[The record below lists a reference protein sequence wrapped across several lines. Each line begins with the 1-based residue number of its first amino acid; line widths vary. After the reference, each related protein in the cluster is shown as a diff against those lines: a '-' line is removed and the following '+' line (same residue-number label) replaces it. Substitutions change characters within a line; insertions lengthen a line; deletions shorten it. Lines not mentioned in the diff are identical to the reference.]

1 MPRNINIIM
10 LVCCLFLIISQKNL
24 LADTSNSNKNFIINK
39 TREISQN
46 IKCLVCQ
53 NQSIDES
60 NSEIAKDLKILIKD
74 KLKDGVTDKE
84 IYKFLRDRYGDT
96 ILLKPPLETNTILLW
111 FLPFIILI
119 FGSFFVIRFFKS
131 NYK

>member
-1 MPRNINIIM
+1 MLKSINMIM
-10 LVCCLFLIISQKNL
+10 LQFCLVLTMSQNIL
-24 LADTSNSNKNFIINK
+24 LAETSNSGENFIINK

-60 NSEIAKDLKILIKD
+60 NSEIAKDLKVLIKN
-74 KLKDGVTDKE
+74 KLKDGVSDDE
-84 IYKFLRDRYGDT
+84 IYNFLRDRYGDS
-96 ILLKPPLETNTILLW
+96 ILLKPPLKTNTILLW
-111 FLPFIILI
+111 FLPFIILV

>member
-1 MPRNINIIM
+1 MLSNINKVIF
-10 LVCCLFLIISQKNL
+10 LCCLVLTISQNT
-24 LADTSNSNKNFIINK
+24 LATNTGNSGKSFIINK

-60 NSEIAKDLKILIKD
+60 NSDLAKDLKTLIKD
-74 KLKDGVTDKE
+74 KLKDGISEEE
-84 IYKFLRDRYGDT
+84 IYSFLRDRYGDS
-96 ILLKPPLETNTILLW
+96 ILLKPPLKTNTILLW

-119 FGSFFVIRFFKS
+119 FGSIFVIRFLKS

>member
-60 NSEIAKDLKILIKD
+60 NSEIAKDLKVLIKD
-74 KLKDGVTDKE
+74 KLKDGVTDEE
-84 IYKFLRDRYGDT
+84 IYKFLRDRYGET

-111 FLPFIILI
+111 FLPFIILV

>member
-24 LADTSNSNKNFIINK
+24 LAETSNSNKNFIINK

-60 NSEIAKDLKILIKD
+60 NSEIAKDLKVLIKD
-74 KLKDGVTDKE
+74 KLKDGVTDEE

-111 FLPFIILI
+111 FLPFIILV

>member
-1 MPRNINIIM
+1 MLKSINMIM
-10 LVCCLFLIISQKNL
+10 LQCCLVLTMSQNIL
-24 LADTSNSNKNFIINK
+24 LAETSNSGENFVINK

-60 NSEIAKDLKILIKD
+60 NSEIAKDLKVLIKN
-74 KLKDGVTDKE
+74 KLKNGVSDDE
-84 IYKFLRDRYGDT
+84 IYNFLRDRYGDS
-96 ILLKPPLETNTILLW
+96 ILLKPPLKTNTILLW
-111 FLPFIILI
+111 FLPFIILV

>member
-1 MPRNINIIM
+1 
-10 LVCCLFLIISQKNL
+10 VCCLFLIISQKNL
-24 LADTSNSNKNFIINK
+24 LAETSNSNKNFIINK

-60 NSEIAKDLKILIKD
+60 NSEIAKDLKVLIKD
-74 KLKDGVTDKE
+74 KLKDGVTDEE

-111 FLPFIILI
+111 FLPFIILV

>member
-1 MPRNINIIM
+1 MLKSINMIM
-10 LVCCLFLIISQKNL
+10 LQCCLVLTMSQNIL
-24 LADTSNSNKNFIINK
+24 LAETSNSGEIFIINK

-60 NSEIAKDLKILIKD
+60 NSEIAKDLKVLIKN
-74 KLKDGVTDKE
+74 KLKNGVSDDE
-84 IYKFLRDRYGDT
+84 IYNFLRDRYGDS
-96 ILLKPPLETNTILLW
+96 ILLKPPLKTNTILLW
-111 FLPFIILI
+111 FLPFIILV

>member
-1 MPRNINIIM
+1 MPRKVNIIM

-60 NSEIAKDLKILIKD
+60 NSEIAKDLKVLIKD
-74 KLKDGVTDKE
+74 KLKDGVTDEE

-111 FLPFIILI
+111 FLPFIILV

>member
-1 MPRNINIIM
+1 MLKSINMIM
-10 LVCCLFLIISQKNL
+10 LLCCLVLTMSQNIL
-24 LADTSNSNKNFIINK
+24 LAETSNSGENFIINK

-60 NSEIAKDLKILIKD
+60 NSEIAKDLKVLIKN
-74 KLKDGVTDKE
+74 KLKDGVSDDE
-84 IYKFLRDRYGDT
+84 IYNFLRDRYGDS
-96 ILLKPPLETNTILLW
+96 ILLKPPLKTNTILLW
-111 FLPFIILI
+111 FLPFIILV

>member
-1 MPRNINIIM
+1 MLKSINMIM
-10 LVCCLFLIISQKNL
+10 LQCCLVLTMSQNIL
-24 LADTSNSNKNFIINK
+24 FAETSNSGENFIINK

-60 NSEIAKDLKILIKD
+60 NSEIAKDLKVLIKN
-74 KLKDGVTDKE
+74 KLKNGVSDDE
-84 IYKFLRDRYGDT
+84 IYNFLRDRYGDS
-96 ILLKPPLETNTILLW
+96 ILLKPPLKTNTILLW
-111 FLPFIILI
+111 FLPFIILV

>member
-1 MPRNINIIM
+1 MLKSINMIM
-10 LVCCLFLIISQKNL
+10 FLCCLVLTMSKNTL
-24 LADTSNSNKNFIINK
+24 LAETSNSGENFIINK

-60 NSEIAKDLKILIKD
+60 NSEIAKDLKVLIQN
-74 KLKDGVTDKE
+74 KLKNGVTDDE
-84 IYKFLRDRYGDT
+84 IYNFLRDRYGDS
-96 ILLKPPLETNTILLW
+96 ILLKPPLKTNTILLW
-111 FLPFIILI
+111 FLPFIILV
-119 FGSFFVIRFFKS
+119 FGSFFVIKFFKS

>member
-1 MPRNINIIM
+1 M
-10 LVCCLFLIISQKNL
+10 LLCCLVLTMSQNIL
-24 LADTSNSNKNFIINK
+24 LAETSNSGGNFIINK

-60 NSEIAKDLKILIKD
+60 NSEIAKDLKVLIKN
-74 KLKDGVTDKE
+74 KLKNGVSDDE
-84 IYKFLRDRYGDT
+84 IYNFLRDRYGDS
-96 ILLKPPLETNTILLW
+96 ILLKPPLKTNTILLW
-111 FLPFIILI
+111 FLPFIILV

>member
-1 MPRNINIIM
+1 MII
-10 LVCCLFLIISQKNL
+10 LLCCLVLTMSQNTL
-24 LADTSNSNKNFIINK
+24 LAETSNSGGNFIINK

-60 NSEIAKDLKILIKD
+60 NSEIAKDLKVLIKN
-74 KLKDGVTDKE
+74 KLKDGVSDDE
-84 IYKFLRDRYGDT
+84 IYNFLRDRYGDS
-96 ILLKPPLETNTILLW
+96 ILLKPPLKTNTILLW
-111 FLPFIILI
+111 FLPFIILV

>member
-1 MPRNINIIM
+1 MLKSINMII
-10 LVCCLFLIISQKNL
+10 LLCCLVLTMSQNTL
-24 LADTSNSNKNFIINK
+24 LAETSNSGENFIINK

-60 NSEIAKDLKILIKD
+60 NSEIAKDLKVLIKN
-74 KLKDGVTDKE
+74 KLKDGVSDDE
-84 IYKFLRDRYGDT
+84 IYNFLRDRYGDS
-96 ILLKPPLETNTILLW
+96 ILLKPPLKTNTILLW
-111 FLPFIILI
+111 FLPFIILV

>member
-1 MPRNINIIM
+1 MIM
-10 LVCCLFLIISQKNL
+10 LLCCLVLTMSQNTL
-24 LADTSNSNKNFIINK
+24 LAETSNSGGNFIINK

-60 NSEIAKDLKILIKD
+60 NSEIAKDLKVLIKN
-74 KLKDGVTDKE
+74 KLKDGVSDDE
-84 IYKFLRDRYGDT
+84 IYNFLRDRYGDS
-96 ILLKPPLETNTILLW
+96 ILLKPPLKTNTILLW
-111 FLPFIILI
+111 FLPFIILV

>member
-1 MPRNINIIM
+1 M

-60 NSEIAKDLKILIKD
+60 NSEIAKDLKVLIKD
-74 KLKDGVTDKE
+74 KLKDGITDEE
-84 IYKFLRDRYGDT
+84 IYKFLRERYGDT

-111 FLPFIILI
+111 FLPFIILV
-119 FGSFFVIRFFKS
+119 FASFFVIRFFKS
-131 NYK
+131 NYR

>member
-1 MPRNINIIM
+1 MIM
-10 LVCCLFLIISQKNL
+10 LLCCLVLTISQNTL
-24 LADTSNSNKNFIINK
+24 LAETSNSGENFIINK

-60 NSEIAKDLKILIKD
+60 NSEIAKDLKVLIKN
-74 KLKDGVTDKE
+74 KLKDGVSDDE
-84 IYKFLRDRYGDT
+84 IYNFLRDRYGDS
-96 ILLKPPLETNTILLW
+96 ILLKPPLKTNTILLW
-111 FLPFIILI
+111 FLPFIILV

>member
-1 MPRNINIIM
+1 MPRNVNIIM

-60 NSEIAKDLKILIKD
+60 NSEIAKDLKVLKKD
-74 KLKDGVTDKE
+74 KLKDGVTDEE

-111 FLPFIILI
+111 FLPFIILV

-131 NYK
+131 NCK

>member
-1 MPRNINIIM
+1 MLKSINMIM
-10 LVCCLFLIISQKNL
+10 LLCCLVLTMSQNTL
-24 LADTSNSNKNFIINK
+24 LAETSNSGGNFIINK

-60 NSEIAKDLKILIKD
+60 NSEIAKDLKVLIKN
-74 KLKDGVTDKE
+74 KLKKGVSDDE
-84 IYKFLRDRYGDT
+84 IYNFLRDRYGDS
-96 ILLKPPLETNTILLW
+96 ILLKPPLKTNTILLW
-111 FLPFIILI
+111 FLPFIILV

>member
-1 MPRNINIIM
+1 MLKSINMIM
-10 LVCCLFLIISQKNL
+10 LLCCLVLMMSQNTL
-24 LADTSNSNKNFIINK
+24 LAETSNSGGNFIINK

-60 NSEIAKDLKILIKD
+60 NSEIAKDLKVLIKN
-74 KLKDGVTDKE
+74 KLKDGVSDDE
-84 IYKFLRDRYGDT
+84 IYNFLRDRYGDS
-96 ILLKPPLETNTILLW
+96 ILLKPPLKTNTILLW
-111 FLPFIILI
+111 FLPFIILV

>member
-1 MPRNINIIM
+1 M

-96 ILLKPPLETNTILLW
+96 ILLKPPLEKNTILLW
-111 FLPFIILI
+111 FLPFIILL

>member
-60 NSEIAKDLKILIKD
+60 NSEIAKDLKALIKD
-74 KLKDGVTDKE
+74 KLKDGVTDEE

-111 FLPFIILI
+111 FLPFIILV
-119 FGSFFVIRFFKS
+119 FGSFFVIKFFKS

>member
-1 MPRNINIIM
+1 MLKSINMIM
-10 LVCCLFLIISQKNL
+10 LLYCLVLTMSQNTL
-24 LADTSNSNKNFIINK
+24 LAETSNSGGNFIINK

-60 NSEIAKDLKILIKD
+60 NSEIAKDLKVLIKN
-74 KLKDGVTDKE
+74 KLKDGVSDDE
-84 IYKFLRDRYGDT
+84 IYNFLRDRYGDS
-96 ILLKPPLETNTILLW
+96 ILLKPPLKTNTILLW
-111 FLPFIILI
+111 FLPFIILV
-119 FGSFFVIRFFKS
+119 FGSFFVIKFFKS

>member
-1 MPRNINIIM
+1 MLKSINMIM
-10 LVCCLFLIISQKNL
+10 LLCCLVLTMSQNTL
-24 LADTSNSNKNFIINK
+24 SAETSSSGGNFIINK

-60 NSEIAKDLKILIKD
+60 NSEIAKDLKVLIKN
-74 KLKDGVTDKE
+74 KLKDGVSDDE
-84 IYKFLRDRYGDT
+84 IYNFLRDRYGDS
-96 ILLKPPLETNTILLW
+96 ILLKPPLKTNTILLW
-111 FLPFIILI
+111 FLPFIILV

>member
-1 MPRNINIIM
+1 M
-10 LVCCLFLIISQKNL
+10 LVYCLFLIISQKNL
-24 LADTSNSNKNFIINK
+24 LADKSNSNKNFIINK

-60 NSEIAKDLKILIKD
+60 NSEIAKDLKVLIKD
-74 KLKDGVTDKE
+74 KLKDGVTDEE

-96 ILLKPPLETNTILLW
+96 ILLKPPLKTNTILLW
-111 FLPFIILI
+111 FLPFIILV
-119 FGSFFVIRFFKS
+119 FGSIFVIRFFKS